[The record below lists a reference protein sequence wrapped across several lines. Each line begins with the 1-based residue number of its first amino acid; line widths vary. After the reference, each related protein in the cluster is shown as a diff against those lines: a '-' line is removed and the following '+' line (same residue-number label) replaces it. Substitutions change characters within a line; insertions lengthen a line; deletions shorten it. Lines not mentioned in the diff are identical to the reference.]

1 MATRAGAAVTRA
13 ITLLTDYGLRD
24 SYVAEVK
31 AVLLSLAP
39 GTIVVDVTHD
49 VPAGDV
55 RAGQYLLAR
64 AWHRFPAGTVH
75 VAIVDPGVGT
85 ARRALAGA
93 FQSHCFVGPD
103 NGLLSSLPDDARW
116 VDLPV
121 PAGAAATFHGR
132 DVFAPAAAR
141 LAGGAA
147 LEDLGHPVSDVV
159 RSPLPAPRWDGAA
172 WVGEV
177 VYVDRF
183 GTLVSN
189 LPGDAVEPGVRLF
202 VGDRDVG
209 ALRGTFGDVGRG
221 SLVAFVGSGGT
232 IEVAVR
238 NGSAM
243 RLLGAGVG
251 TSVRA

>member
-1 MATRAGAAVTRA
+1 MSRV

-31 AVLLSLAP
+31 AVLVSRAP
-39 GTIVVDVTHD
+39 DAVLVDVTHD

-75 VAIVDPGVGT
+75 LAIVDPGVGT
-85 ARRALAGA
+85 ARQALAGA
-93 FQSHCFVGPD
+93 VAGHLFVGPD
-103 NGLLSSLPDDARW
+103 NGLLSALPDGARW
-116 VDLPV
+116 VTLAV
-121 PAGAAATFHGR
+121 PAEAAATFHGR

-141 LAGGAA
+141 LATGVAVEELGLPAA
-147 LEDLGHPVSDVV
+147 AVV

-183 GTLVSN
+183 GTLVTN
-189 LPGDAVEPGVRLF
+189 LPGDAVEPGVRL
-202 VGDRDVG
+202 VAGDREVG
-209 ALRGTFGDVGRG
+209 ALRRTFGDVAPGH
-221 SLVAFVGSGGT
+221 LVAFVGSGDT
-232 IEVAVR
+232 IEIAVR
-238 NGSAM
+238 NGSAE

-251 TSVRA
+251 TTVRA